1 MKWER
6 AQTGGSVESTFVAL
20 GSNYLGL
27 CNTAF
32 AAPAPPVSASLAAVY
47 CCPELCEQTAF
58 LKESSLEPYP
68 LALSKAWLWPLSSS
82 TALS

>member
-20 GSNYLGL
+20 GSIL
-27 CNTAF
+27 AF
-32 AAPAPPVSASLAAVY
+32 ATPAPPVSASLAAVY

-82 TALS
+82 TTLS